1 MIGFGVIGFLIL
13 VLVFVIT
20 RNQGIQRE
28 FIQVQHTYKLLQSQ
42 NKYSLGIVMTM
53 STQLQ
58 YTFQTKL
65 ADLKRHGLINVQDH
79 DIIDFILD
87 NFQFI
92 IVQCMQHNET
102 VEIAVRKALKGQE
115 LTIGDVSQF
124 IARQPTEVKVPWCK
138 NTVEGFISACRNL
151 VADKFKTE
159 TTPETVSSTD
169 IG

>member
-159 TTPETVSSTD
+159 TTAETVSSTG

>member
-65 ADLKRHGLINVQDH
+65 ADLKRHGFITVQDH
-79 DIIDFILD
+79 DIID
-87 NFQFI
+87 
-92 IVQCMQHNET
+92 NET

-159 TTPETVSSTD
+159 TTAETVSSTD